1 MDDVLSKL
9 EKSNKTIFL
18 MGDFNLNLLSYEH
31 HTETNNFI
39 NSMVSHYLLP
49 YILHSTRVTDHSST
63 VIDNIFS
70 NVTEYETISGNIIN
84 QIADHFAQFLLL
96 KRINIKYKNTNFYQ
110 YNYSNFNKENFVEEF
125 SNINWNK
132 LENDEEDV
140 DSKFTFFYNELS
152 RCVKTH
158 APLTRVSLKA
168 LSFRNKPWITAR
180 IQRMMSKRDKY
191 FRKFRKTKSCDVE
204 YLYKKFR
211 NKVVLET
218 RKNRI
223 DYFHNYFNTHKNN
236 MKKLWSGIRPIGNI
250 SDNKTGVNISH
261 LLQDGKAIDDPQK
274 MANIFNKFFVNI
286 SKKITSAIPRT
297 RKSPLDYLKHSND
310 KSFFLSSVAPEEVE
324 CLINSLQDGK
334 AAGPYSIPVK
344 LLKIISHQI
353 SIPFCMIINDSFL
366 PGIFPNKLKIAKVI
380 ALYKKDSRDN
390 PTNYRPI
397 SLLSVFSKLIK
408 KIMYK
413 RLYSFLDSCNILHPL
428 QFGFHEKHSTLHA
441 LIGMTETIKETID
454 KSMFGCGVFIDLQ
467 KAFDTVNHSIFLK
480 KLEHYGI
487 RGVGLDWFS
496 SYLSSRKQY
505 LSVNGATSDYLD
517 IICGVPQGSVL
528 GALLFLIYIND
539 LPSISKV
546 LSFICLLMIQTSI
559 LVLMICFPCKR

>member
-1 MDDVLSKL
+1 
-9 EKSNKTIFL
+9 
-18 MGDFNLNLLSYEH
+18 
-31 HTETNNFI
+31 
-39 NSMVSHYLLP
+39 
-49 YILHSTRVTDHSST
+49 
-63 VIDNIFS
+63 
-70 NVTEYETISGNIIN
+70 
-84 QIADHFAQFLLL
+84 
-96 KRINIKYKNTNFYQ
+96 
-110 YNYSNFNKENFVEEF
+110 
-125 SNINWNK
+125 
-132 LENDEEDV
+132 
-140 DSKFTFFYNELS
+140 
-152 RCVKTH
+152 
-158 APLTRVSLKA
+158 
-168 LSFRNKPWITAR
+168 
-180 IQRMMSKRDKY
+180 
-191 FRKFRKTKSCDVE
+191 
-204 YLYKKFR
+204 
-211 NKVVLET
+211 
-218 RKNRI
+218 
-223 DYFHNYFNTHKNN
+223 
-236 MKKLWSGIRPIGNI
+236 MKKLWSGIRSIVNI

-274 MANIFNKFFVNI
+274 MANIFNKFFVNV
-286 SKKITSAIPRT
+286 SKKITSTIPRT

-366 PGIFPNKLKIAKVI
+366 SGIFPNKLKIAKVI

-397 SLLSVFSKLIK
+397 SLLSVFSKLIE

-413 RLYSFLDSCNILHPL
+413 RLYSFLDSCNILHSL
-428 QFGFHEKHSTLHA
+428 QFGFREKHSTLHA

-467 KAFDTVNHSIFLK
+467 KAFDTVNHSILLK

-496 SYLSSRKQY
+496 SYLSNRKQY
-505 LSVNGATSDYLD
+505 VSVNGATSDYLD
-517 IICGVPQGSVL
+517 ITCGVPQGSVL
-528 GALLFLIYIND
+528 GPLLFLIYIND

-546 LSFICLLMIQTSI
+546 LSFYLFADDTNIYFSCHDLFSLQKIMNRELKKVKKWLDANQLGLNVDKTNFVIFHSPQKKLKSR
-559 LVLMICFPCKR
+559 L